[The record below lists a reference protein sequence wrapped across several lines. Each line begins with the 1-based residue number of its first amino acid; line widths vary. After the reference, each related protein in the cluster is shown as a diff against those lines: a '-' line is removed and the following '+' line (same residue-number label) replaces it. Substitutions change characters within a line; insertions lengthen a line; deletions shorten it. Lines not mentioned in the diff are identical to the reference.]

1 MTFELPDEAQ
11 HYLLVASG
19 LSLFACALT
28 YCASNWDDPPYWWP
42 EYPQPCCNSEEDELD
57 RV

>member
-1 MTFELPDEAQ
+1 MIQLEYMYP
-11 HYLLVASG
+11 YLISAGCLA
-19 LSLFACALT
+19 LCAGSIT